1 MKKTAEEFRK
11 ETIAK
16 YRAGKISK
24 MTYDHRILVD
34 LPRMKKEE
42 QEEQYRTLA
51 KELHVIAE

>member
-24 MTYDHRILVD
+24 TTYDRRILVD
-34 LPRMKKEE
+34 ISRMRKEE
-42 QEEQYRTLA
+42 QEEQYRMLA
-51 KELHVIAE
+51 KELHVIA